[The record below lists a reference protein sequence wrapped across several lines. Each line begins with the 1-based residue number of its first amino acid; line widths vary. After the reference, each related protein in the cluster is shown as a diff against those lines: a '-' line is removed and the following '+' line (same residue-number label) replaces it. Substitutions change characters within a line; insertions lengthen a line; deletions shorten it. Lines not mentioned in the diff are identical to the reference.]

1 MADKSKIMADIKR
14 LGPVDKMGFFKKKRY
29 DKLNK
34 LYQTLAKQDKNKA
47 ESIKNTGRT
56 SANDTEDKRIVGT
69 NDKGQKVVK
78 GTMLGNLRSGNAA
91 RNVKVEKP
99 KMRPAKKAQFS
110 EDSEIYKKKPKKIVN
125 SIDSENYKKKPK
137 KIVNSIDSENYK
149 PKKKAVP
156 VKKKSRSNISNSS
169 SYDAKFTKKGLEDR
183 GLKSKNF
190 MSQKNYASATK
201 KDDTVKTVKKKSGKS
216 MTYSSAG
223 SKIKMAKSYSAGGTV
238 FTGR

>member
-125 SIDSENYKKKPK
+125 SIDSENYK
-137 KIVNSIDSENYK
+137 

>member
-14 LGPVDKMGFFKKKRY
+14 LGPVNRMSPLKKKRY

-34 LYQTLAKQDKNKA
+34 LYQTLSKQDKNKA

-56 SANDTEDKRIVGT
+56 SANDTEDKRIVGK

-78 GTMLGNLRSGNAA
+78 GTMMGNLKSGDAA

-99 KMRPAKKAQFS
+99 KMRPAKKTQFS

-125 SIDSENYKKKPK
+125 SIDSENYK
-137 KIVNSIDSENYK
+137 
-149 PKKKAVP
+149 PKKKVEQPKKTVP
-156 VKKKSRSNISNSS
+156 VKKKSKSNISNSS

-183 GLKSKNF
+183 GLKAKNF

-201 KDDTVKTVKKKSGKS
+201 KDDTIKTVKKKSGKS
-216 MTYSSAG
+216 ITYSSAG
-223 SKIKMAKSYSAGGTV
+223 SKIKMAKGYSAGGQV

>member
-1 MADKSKIMADIKR
+1 MADKSKIMADIKK
-14 LGPVDKMGFFKKKRY
+14 LGPVDRMSPLKKKRY

-34 LYQTLAKQDKNKA
+34 LYQTLSKQDKNKA

-56 SANDTEDKRIVGT
+56 SANDTEDKRIVGR

-78 GTMLGNLRSGNAA
+78 GTMMGNLKSGDAA

-125 SIDSENYKKKPK
+125 SIDSENYK
-137 KIVNSIDSENYK
+137 
-149 PKKKAVP
+149 PKKKIIAKPKQEQPKKKVP
-156 VKKKSRSNISNSS
+156 VKKKSKSNISNSS

-183 GLKSKNF
+183 GLTAKNF
-190 MSQKNYASATK
+190 MSQKNYAAATK
-201 KDDTVKTVKKKSGKS
+201 KDDNIRTVKKKSGKS

-223 SKIKMAKSYSAGGTV
+223 SKIKMAKGYSAGGQI